1 MADLVKL
8 NIDGRDVEVQ
18 PGTLII
24 EAARQLGIE
33 IPTFCYDDRLKA
45 VGACRMCL
53 VEVEKAPKLIASCAT
68 PVMPGMVVHTASEKV
83 VKARKGVLEL
93 LLINHPLD
101 CPTCDKGGE
110 CPLQNQTVTYGPSV
124 SRYQED
130 KIRFQDDPDMKF
142 DDVKL
147 GPEIWLNKNRCIIC
161 FKCVRIA
168 RDLAGG
174 ADLGIFQRGAFSKVN
189 IPSEVQYANEFSGNT
204 VEFCPVGALMSDSFR
219 YKIRTWLLSK
229 SNSVSW
235 LCPDGSNFIVEH
247 NQAKIYRHYSRRNDN
262 VEMGFLC
269 DRDRYSFDISS
280 HPDRLLHPLGN
291 NNGTLDKVSYEDAL
305 ARAVHRISEEKGATS
320 AVLLDTTLTNEEAF
334 SVSEYFNT
342 QFSQSSI
349 AVTSELDVPLDSKV
363 TGLGLMVTMPELEQ
377 ADMII
382 LAGCDLAVEHP
393 IIGLRIKKLIQRG
406 VPVYFIGS
414 RNMYLGRFEVK
425 NIRASYGKEA
435 ETVKNIVSI
444 KNNGGNINLPEDIK
458 NSLINDLGKAKNI
471 HILSGADL
479 LNNPERTAYVNSLK
493 GLREAL
499 DARLSVL
506 TTEANYLGVRLCG
519 NINANLNDI
528 VEKIEAG
535 KIKTL
540 FVAGGDPV
548 NVYPDRDRI
557 SRALKKLDYLIYWG
571 AFKNSTAEMA
581 ALVFPSLLP
590 TETEGSYINIERR
603 LQFMQKPYFWH
614 KGVTSLVQLFTDIKT
629 ELSGELYYSALEVF
643 DKMTTVIP
651 EFKSLKYGES
661 DGHVIAATDIDDQKT
676 QHKTEPVN
684 HSDFPYILTFA
695 KSVYYGGSGITSKSK
710 TLQKLTPVQKLIL
723 NPETAE
729 KNKFESGK
737 KVRLEANNQA
747 SGEFEFAISDDIDP
761 GCLLLY
767 GYSDDNPPNKFM
779 NGYNRF
785 VYAKLTGVKE

>member
-1 MADLVKL
+1 MAELVKL
-8 NIDGRDVEVQ
+8 NIDSRDVEVQ

-24 EAARQLGIE
+24 EAARKLGIE
-33 IPTFCYDDRLKA
+33 IPTFCYDDRLKP

-83 VKARKGVLEL
+83 VNARKGVLEL

-130 KIRFQDDPDMKF
+130 KIRFRDDPNMMF

-147 GPEIWLNKNRCIIC
+147 GPEVWLNKNRCIIC

-219 YKIRTWLLSK
+219 YKIRTWLLKK
-229 SNSVSW
+229 SDSVSW
-235 LCPDGSNFIVEH
+235 LCPDGSNFMVEH
-247 NQAKIYRHYSRRNDN
+247 NQGKIYRHYSRRNDN

-269 DRDRYSFDISS
+269 DKDRYGFDITS

-305 ARAVHRISEEKGATS
+305 ARVAHRISEEKGATS
-320 AVLLDTTLTNEEAF
+320 ALLLDTTLSNEEAF
-334 SVSEYFNT
+334 SVSRYFST
-342 QFSQSSI
+342 QLAGSSI
-349 AVTSELDVPLDSKV
+349 AVTSEIDIPLDSNI
-363 TGLGLMVTMPELEQ
+363 TGLGLAVTMPELEQ
-377 ADMII
+377 ADLII
-382 LAGCDLAVEHP
+382 IAGCDLAVEHP
-393 IIGLRIKKLIQRG
+393 IIGLRVKKLIQRG
-406 VPVYFIGS
+406 APVYFIGS

-425 NIRASYGKEA
+425 NIRAAYGKEV
-435 ETVKNIVSI
+435 ETVKNIINI
-444 KNNGGNINLPEDIK
+444 KNNINDVNLPDDIK
-458 NSLINDLGKAKNI
+458 NNLLIDLEKAKNI
-471 HILSGADL
+471 HILGGADL
-479 LNNPERTAYVNSLK
+479 LNNPERLAYLNTLK
-493 GLREAL
+493 ELQVAL
-499 DARLSVL
+499 NARLSVL

-519 NINANLNDI
+519 NINSNLNDI
-528 VEKIEAG
+528 IENIESG

-557 SRALKKLDYLIYWG
+557 FHAFKKLDYLIYWG

-590 TETEGSYINIERR
+590 TENEGSYINIERR
-603 LQFMQKPYFWH
+603 LQFTQKPYSQH
-614 KGVTSLVQLFTDIKT
+614 KGVTSLVQLCTDIKT
-629 ELSGELYYSALEVF
+629 ELSGELYYSAAEVF
-643 DKMTTVIP
+643 NKMAADIP
-651 EFKSLKYGES
+651 ELKSLKYNES
-661 DGHVIAATDIDDQKT
+661 EGFVIPATNLNNLDARNKAESANQG
-676 QHKTEPVN
+676 
-684 HSDFPYILTFA
+684 DFPYVLTFA
-695 KSVYYGGSGITSKSK
+695 KSVYYGGSGITLKSK
-710 TLQKLTPVQKLIL
+710 TLQKLTPSQKLIM

-729 KNKFESGK
+729 KNEFKSGDRA
-737 KVRLEANNQA
+737 RLETNNKA
-747 SGEFEFAISDDIDP
+747 SGEFSLSLSDDIDP
-761 GCLLLY
+761 GCLMLY
-767 GYSDDNPPNKFM
+767 GYSDENPPNKFM
-779 NGYNRF
+779 NGYNRP
-785 VYAKLTGVKE
+785 VYAKLIGVKE